1 MLNSLDVLVGFTV
14 VMLVVSMAV
23 TMLTQAIGTSIMNL
37 RGKSLHEG
45 LTSLLALMD
54 QGLSR
59 EQAKRIADHIL
70 RNPLVSAGSASR
82 GKYRLASVIHRD
94 ELTKLLLDFAV
105 PGEAAKADPQNYAD
119 EASLRHALRGSLAR
133 NGIPDP
139 EAVLRQVRSAV
150 VELERRNPEASQ
162 AIRSNVALLN
172 FAASD
177 YLAKLNSW
185 FDQTVDRTS
194 ELFTRRIRIVT
205 ALVALGVALTIQLDS
220 IGLINRLSVDQK
232 LRDSLVERAL
242 QKDPDWCRDA
252 GPSCP
257 LAPTGATTATPAEGD
272 AAAPAGAAEANQS
285 TAEVNGSAAV
295 DSNAAVPVDSN
306 ASALDSN
313 AVAPAAPPSSTPAAA
328 PPPPGQAV
336 TKAQRKIEELGV
348 VNIPTSGRAWW
359 QAWWQSPAKDAPFR
373 WPFLLGVLLS
383 AALLSLG
390 APFWYSTLANLLKMR
405 SLIAQ
410 KDEGQRSER
419 QTTQKPGS
427 FGVDD
432 QSGLG
437 GPMASAAGPSGA
449 LTGDSSDPPAA
460 ERGAPDAAE
469 PREEPKDG

>member
-1 MLNSLDVLVGFTV
+1 MLNSLDILIGFTV

-23 TMLTQAIGTSIMNL
+23 TMITQAIGTSIMNL

-150 VELERRNPEASQ
+150 VELERRNPEASH

-242 QKDPDWCRDA
+242 QKDPDWCRDV

-257 LAPTGATTATPAEGD
+257 LAPTGATSATPAEGN
-272 AAAPAGAAEANQS
+272 AAAPAGAAEANDAAADANAS
-285 TAEVNGSAAV
+285 TAV
-295 DSNAAVPVDSN
+295 DSNAA
-306 ASALDSN
+306 A
-313 AVAPAAPPSSTPAAA
+313 PAAA
-328 PPPPGQAV
+328 PPPAAAAVPPPPGQTIA
-336 TKAQRKIEELGV
+336 KAQQKIEELGV
-348 VNIPTSGRAWW
+348 VSIPTSVGAWW
-359 QAWWQSPAKDAPFR
+359 QAWWQSPKPGAPFR

-390 APFWYSTLANLLKMR
+390 APFWYSALANLLKMR

-410 KDEGQRSER
+410 KDEGQRNER

-460 ERGAPDAAE
+460 ESSAARDAAE
-469 PREEPKDG
+469 TRDEPNDG